1 MYSPRSFIIMDK
13 SILYIIVA
21 TKVLELN
28 RVKLCCN
35 VNLAHELKLMEILN
49 SICIL
54 KRYQVEI
61 SHFVEV
67 FGKFSIV

>member
-1 MYSPRSFIIMDK
+1 MW
-13 SILYIIVA
+13 
-21 TKVLELN
+21 
-28 RVKLCCN
+28 
-35 VNLAHELKLMEILN
+35 NLAHELKLMEILN

-67 FGKFSIV
+67 FGSNIKFCVI